1 MDERNTDMFPDDE
14 AWEAFKAELATQY
27 TPDDEE
33 DKHGEDR

>member
-1 MDERNTDMFPDDE
+1 MDERNTDLFPDDSD
-14 AWEAFKAELATQY
+14 WEALKAELAAQY